1 MGEKRRRL
9 ADGVPKKTS
18 ARRPHGRGNLSGRS
32 HAFVDAQTAGV
43 VDWEHSSPGGPDLK
57 SAVWR
62 ALPMLKTLFGLTTLV
77 LLLVLIGYAT
87 SGGPSDANLTDLGLT
102 ASAVR
107 DPSGVWRLQFDLRYT
122 GETPLVVYE
131 GSLPW
136 KSPRE
141 LLLIA
146 CALNATN
153 TRLVPAEA
161 PTRDLPPNS
170 LTLNPG
176 DTL

>member
-1 MGEKRRRL
+1 
-9 ADGVPKKTS
+9 
-18 ARRPHGRGNLSGRS
+18 
-32 HAFVDAQTAGV
+32 
-43 VDWEHSSPGGPDLK
+43 
-57 SAVWR
+57 
-62 ALPMLKTLFGLTTLV
+62 MLKTLFGLTTLV

-107 DPSGVWRLQFDLRYT
+107 DPSGIWRLQFDLRYT

-136 KSPRE
+136 KNPRD
-141 LLLIA
+141 LLLVA
-146 CALNATN
+146 CALNASDA
-153 TRLVPAEA
+153 RLVPADT
-161 PTRDLPPNS
+161 PVRDVPPNP

-176 DTL
+176 DTLSGSVNLSARLPGLTEAVQASDIVLFWSHELKSADKQSLPRLNGGAVIPRQG